1 MTELNSLVPDNLL
14 QTVPG
19 GIAKLALD
27 DVMTILYATDNF
39 IQMIRTV
46 ADKSGGKKPESLLR
60 MVYSADIIYVTHQ
73 IATQKSRKDNGL
85 SINFRSL
92 QQDGS
97 MKWILINGNRTDEV
111 YQSGTKSV
119 PVYACI
125 ATDITALMVEYKKL
139 EQKNDY
145 QRVIAELSKDL
156 FFEYEIATDT
166 LTFTEQFREITGG
179 NPVITGFRN
188 KLGKTNKI
196 HADERS
202 AVAEMY
208 TSLMSGRKQ
217 VRFEVRILT
226 KDGGYSWYTC
236 YASIILDENRN
247 PYKVVGKL
255 STSRMVARELKS
267 QVEPVRDPL
276 TQVYT
281 KEAAEAMIIEALA
294 QQKKEAIGA
303 LLLIDIRNYKGL
315 DEIMKAISGENLLA
329 QIGKMLRNKFR
340 LTDIIGRTGVSEF
353 AVYLK
358 DLPSDKIAYEIADSL
373 CAEISG
379 LYPYGHTRNGLY
391 ASIGIAFAKGE
402 VQYQTLYANA
412 NTALVMA
419 KKVSSASFEVFSAGI

>member
-1 MTELNSLVPDNLL
+1 MSELNDLLPYNLL

-19 GIAKLALD
+19 GVAKLALD
-27 DVMTILYATDNF
+27 DVLTILYATDNF

-46 ADKSGGKKPESLLR
+46 ADKSGGNKPESLLR
-60 MVYSADIIYVTHQ
+60 MVYSADIIYVTQQ
-73 IATQKSRKDNGL
+73 IATQKNRKDNGL

-97 MKWILINGNRTDEV
+97 MKWILINGNKTDEV
-111 YQSGTKSV
+111 YQSGSKSV

-125 ATDITALMVEYKKL
+125 ATDITTLMVEYKKL

-156 FFEYEIATDT
+156 FFEYEIASDT
-166 LTFTEQFREITGG
+166 LTFTEQYREITGG

-188 KLGKTNKI
+188 KLGKANKI
-196 HADERS
+196 HADERPV
-202 AVAEMY
+202 VAEMY

-217 VRFEVRILT
+217 VRFEVRLLT
-226 KDGGYSWYTC
+226 KEGDYSWYTC

-255 STSRMVARELKS
+255 STSRVVARESKVQARSAL
-267 QVEPVRDPL
+267 DPL
-276 TQVYT
+276 TQVYS
-281 KEAAEAMIIEALA
+281 KETAEAMIREALS
-294 QQKKEAIGA
+294 QQDKEALGA

-315 DEIMKAISGENLLA
+315 DEIMKATSGDNLLG

-353 AVYLK
+353 VVYLK

-379 LYPYGHTRNGLY
+379 LYPYEHTRNGLY

-402 VQYQTLYANA
+402 IQYQTLYANA

-419 KKVSSASFEVFSAGI
+419 KKVSSASFEVFSAGV